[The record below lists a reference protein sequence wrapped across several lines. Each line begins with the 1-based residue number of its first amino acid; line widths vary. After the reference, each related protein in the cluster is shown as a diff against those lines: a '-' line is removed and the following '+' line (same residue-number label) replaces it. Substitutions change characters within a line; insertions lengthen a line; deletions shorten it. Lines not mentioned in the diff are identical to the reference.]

1 MRAAS
6 VDASGTAS
14 ASSATVH
21 LRARSAS
28 SAVKIRAR
36 EWLYL
41 VSGVGDNGL
50 ILGPVPSFPTWP
62 RSLNRGGIGALSA
75 TGPTQNEDERG
86 GAHAT
91 IGLPIRWSSMPLRSA
106 LVVNSPGSGAMPSG
120 V

>member
-6 VDASGTAS
+6 EDASGTVS
-14 ASSATVH
+14 ANSATVH

-28 SAVKIRAR
+28 STVKIRAR

-41 VSGVGDNGL
+41 VRGVDNDGL
-50 ILGPVPSFPTWP
+50 MLGPVSSFPTWP
-62 RSLNRGGIGALSA
+62 RLLSRGGVGASSA
-75 TGPTQNEDERG
+75 KEPRPDEDERG
-86 GAHAT
+86 GAHAR